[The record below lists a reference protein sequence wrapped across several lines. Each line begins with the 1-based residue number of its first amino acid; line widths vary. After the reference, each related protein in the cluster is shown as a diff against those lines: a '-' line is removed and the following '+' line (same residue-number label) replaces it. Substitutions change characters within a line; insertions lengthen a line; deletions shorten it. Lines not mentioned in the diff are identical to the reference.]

1 MGRHVPVVA
10 ALLLALAGCG
20 WHGPQT
26 LQTWPGIDG
35 NDDLIALDKAAWKLV
50 AVRAR
55 QADKTEDGRLHVK
68 LELANLSSLDLAVQ
82 VQTLFRDTTGM
93 LTGDETPFEMVVLP
107 GGGSK
112 LYEATSLK
120 TNATSF
126 TVQVKTP

>member
-10 ALLLALAGCG
+10 ALLLVACG
-20 WHGPQT
+20 WHGPQA
-26 LQTWPGIDG
+26 LQTWPGIDQ
-35 NDDLIALDKAAWKLV
+35 NDDVVALDKAAWKLV
-50 AVRAR
+50 AV
-55 QADKTEDGRLHVK
+55 QALQTDKTDDGRLHVK
-68 LELANLSSLDLAVQ
+68 FELANLSSIDLAVQ

-93 LTGDETPFEMVVLP
+93 LTGDETAFEMVVLP

-120 TNATSF
+120 TTAASF